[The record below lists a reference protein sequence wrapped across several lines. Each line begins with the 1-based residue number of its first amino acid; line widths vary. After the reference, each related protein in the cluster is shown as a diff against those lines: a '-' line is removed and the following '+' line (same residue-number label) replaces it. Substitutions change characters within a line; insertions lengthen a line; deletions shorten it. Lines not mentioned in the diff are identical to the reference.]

1 MIMGIITASKLIS
14 NYIYIVFFSQ
24 RKLEKKRIP
33 ANVYVNK
40 FYISLVSIALN
51 KYDQLEKIVWDD
63 RFLSENCEL
72 IRTIF

>member
-14 NYIYIVFFSQ
+14 NYIYSFFSQ

-40 FYISLVSIALN
+40 FYISLASIALN
-51 KYDQLEKIVWDD
+51 KYDQVEKMGWDD